1 MALEHDASLVHAN
14 AAHLRLGTEGEEGGV
29 RAPFAP
35 TGVDRALLWQ
45 LLHASPRSR
54 SGVSLED
61 LCEVQMARFDAAGP
75 LGRVHAFMAKSEL
88 ALMFEVFG
96 VMPEKVGVCEGEGE
110 NAYGNGRCG
119 GSLEVPKL
127 FLRQWLGEERLPEG
141 WSTPEREV
149 DLWRVLARVREINK
163 VHKRLGD
170 GDNAKTTCCRWGC
183 IAIH

>member
-1 MALEHDASLVHAN
+1 
-14 AAHLRLGTEGEEGGV
+14 
-29 RAPFAP
+29 
-35 TGVDRALLWQ
+35 
-45 LLHASPRSR
+45 
-54 SGVSLED
+54 
-61 LCEVQMARFDAAGP
+61 
-75 LGRVHAFMAKSEL
+75 
-88 ALMFEVFG
+88 
-96 VMPEKVGVCEGEGE
+96 MPEKVGVCEGEGE
-110 NAYGNGRCG
+110 NAYGNGRGG

-149 DLWRVLARVREINK
+149 DLWRILARVREIKK